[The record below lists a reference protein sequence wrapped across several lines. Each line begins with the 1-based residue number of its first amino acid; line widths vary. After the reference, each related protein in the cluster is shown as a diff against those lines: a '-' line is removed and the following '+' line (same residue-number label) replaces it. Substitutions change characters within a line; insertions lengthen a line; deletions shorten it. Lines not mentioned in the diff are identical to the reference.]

1 MPRPGPKGAILQ
13 AITQGAL
20 ALPGLSGL
28 AGRSSA
34 ESAPLEVRSDYRF
47 SRYSEDDIDG
57 SKVASGDTSRYEI
70 DIHQLRFETPIGDR
84 FGLGVEL
91 AYETMSGATPW
102 YIQPGAPGEDPVQV
116 MTGATVDE
124 QRTDALLTGSW
135 YLDRSVASLSGG
147 VSVENDYLAVNLGAS
162 GERSYNEKNT
172 TLSAGIGGS
181 YDMIEPTD
189 GGTEYRPENET
200 RHNVN
205 LFVGLSQIL
214 GRGATVQSSL
224 KYQYDG
230 GFLSDPYKQAYV
242 EEAGGPLDDV
252 RPDMRH
258 RFSWLTRYRQHWR
271 RVDGTLHFDYTL
283 YLDDWNLNAHTFELA
298 WYQTLFDSIRLIP
311 SLRYYSQSQA
321 DFSAPF
327 YTSVRSD
334 GLRSSDYRLSPFGAY
349 AWQIRAETRF
359 QTWSLVWDASI
370 SWQRYVSGGELALG
384 TVDVENPG
392 LVSWN
397 LFSVGLTARF

>member
-1 MPRPGPKGAILQ
+1 MPRPGPVGTFLGAI
-13 AITQGAL
+13 THSAL

-28 AGRSSA
+28 AGRASA

-47 SRYSEDDIDG
+47 SRYAEDGIDG
-57 SKVASGDTSRYEI
+57 SKVETGDTDRYEI
-70 DIHQLRFETPIGDR
+70 DIHQLQLEMPIGDR

-102 YIQPGAPGEDPVQV
+102 YIVPGDPGEDPMQV

-124 QRTDALLTGSW
+124 QRTDALVTGSW

-147 VSVENDYLAVNLGAS
+147 VSVENDYLAVNLGVS
-162 GERSYNEKNT
+162 GERQYNEKNT

-189 GGTEYRPENET
+189 GGTQQRPESET

-205 LFVGLSQIL
+205 LFVGLSQVL
-214 GRGATVQSSL
+214 GRTSSIQSSL

-242 EEAGGPLDDV
+242 ADAGGPLEDV

-283 YLDDWNLNAHTFELA
+283 YLDDWNMNAHTFELA

-321 DFSAPF
+321 EFYAPF
-327 YTSVRSD
+327 YTNVRSD

-359 QTWSLVWDASI
+359 QTWSLVWDASV

-392 LVSWN
+392 LVSYN